1 VAGRI
6 EDYAIVGDMQSVALI
21 SRDGSVDWLCLPR
34 FDSEACLAALLGT
47 EQHGHWRIAPA
58 SASASAHA
66 PVNPHGP
73 AQGHDP
79 SEAVVTR
86 RYAGDTLIL
95 ETDWETAD
103 GAVRVIDFMPPR
115 DSDPPALIRIVE
127 GLSGTVTMD
136 VSFRLRFGY
145 GAIVPWVHRADGGI
159 HAIAGPDSIWLRTPL
174 ELIGRDRTH
183 RATFPVSAGDRV
195 PFVLTYQPSHKGE
208 PPLANALECLED
220 TRKFWDG
227 WVARCTYRGD
237 YRDAVVRSL
246 ITLKALTYQ
255 PTGGIVAAATTS
267 LPEDIGGVRN
277 WDYRY
282 CWLRDATI
290 TLEALL
296 RTGYT
301 EEARAWRL
309 WLARAIAGDPAD
321 VQIMYGVAGER
332 RLAEWEASWLPGYE
346 GSAPVRIGN
355 AAAGQLQLDVYG
367 EVVDAL
373 QLSCKSGLHDD
384 RHAWALQRAL
394 LSFLEKHWAEP
405 DEGLW
410 EVRGGRRH
418 FVHSKVMVWVA
429 FDRAARYADDI
440 GQAGLAR
447 RWRDIRDQIHRE
459 VCEKGYDPTRGA
471 FTQYYGANELDASVL
486 LIPDVGF
493 LPPDDP
499 RVVSTIRA
507 LQRDLVQDG
516 FLRRYEL
523 IADGTSAVDGL
534 AGSEGAFLACSFWL
548 ANALD
553 LSGRTAEAV
562 TVFERLLALRNDVGL
577 LSEEYDPRYGR
588 LVGNMPQAFS
598 HVPLVQTAL
607 NLSGHAEEH
616 RRGTTAADA
625 RRIVPG

>member
-6 EDYAIVGDMQSVALI
+6 EDYAIVGDMQSAALI
-21 SRDGSVDWLCLPR
+21 CDDGSVDWLCLPR
-34 FDSEACLAALLGT
+34 FDSAACFSALLGT
-47 EQHGHWRIAPA
+47 PEHGCWRIAPA
-58 SASASAHA
+58 GA
-66 PVNPHGP
+66 GP
-73 AQGHDP
+73 GTKAT
-79 SEAVVTR
+79 SR
-86 RYAGDTLIL
+86 RYDGDTLIL
-95 ETDWETAD
+95 HTDWETAD
-103 GAVRVIDFMPPR
+103 GAVRVTDFMPPR
-115 DSDPPALIRIVE
+115 GDDDPPALVRIVE
-127 GLSGTVTMD
+127 GLRGTVAMD
-136 VSFRLRFGY
+136 MTLRVRFGY
-145 GAIVPWVHRADGGI
+145 GSVVPWTYRVPGGI
-159 HAIAGPDSIWLRTPL
+159 RAIAGPDSIWLHAPVQLT
-174 ELIGRDRTH
+174 GRDLAH
-183 RATFPVSAGDRV
+183 SATVTVAAGAH
-195 PFVLTYQPSHKGE
+195 FAFALTYQPSHKDE
-208 PPLANALECLED
+208 PVQCDGFESLEE
-220 TRKFWDG
+220 TKKFWDT
-227 WVARCTYRGD
+227 WVARCTYHGE
-237 YRDAVVRSL
+237 YRDAVIRSL

-301 EEARAWRL
+301 DEARAWRM
-309 WLARAIAGDPAD
+309 WLSRTIAGNPAD

-332 RLAEWEASWLPGYE
+332 RLAEWEAGWLPGYE

-367 EVVDAL
+367 EVIDAL

-384 RHAWALQRAL
+384 RHTWSLKRSL
-394 LSFLEKHWAEP
+394 LSFLEEHWNEP

-410 EVRGGRRH
+410 EVRGPRRH
-418 FVHSKVMVWVA
+418 FTHSKVMAWVA
-429 FDRAARYADDI
+429 FDRAACYAQDEMDEPE
-440 GQAGLAR
+440 LAA
-447 RWRDIRDQIHRE
+447 RWRGIRDQIHRE
-459 VCEKGYDPTRGA
+459 VCEKGFSTERGA
-471 FTQYYGANELDASVL
+471 FTQYFGATELDASVL

-493 LPPDDP
+493 LPADDP
-499 RVVSTIRA
+499 RVISTIEV
-507 LQRDLVQDG
+507 LMRDLAQDG

-523 IADGTSAVDGL
+523 APGGASSVDGL

-553 LSGRTAEAV
+553 LAGKREEARA
-562 TVFERLLALRNDVGL
+562 VFERLLALRNDVGL
-577 LSEEYDPRYGR
+577 LSEEFDPRYGR

-607 NLSGHAEEH
+607 NLSSHAEEH
-616 RRGTTAADA
+616 RRGPDE

>member
-6 EDYAIVGDMQSVALI
+6 EDYAIVGDMQSAALI
-21 SRDGSVDWLCLPR
+21 GTDGSVDWLCLPR
-34 FDSEACLAALLGT
+34 FDSAACFSALLGT
-47 EQHGHWRIAPA
+47 EEHGSWRIAPA
-58 SASASAHA
+58 QEDGTRAS
-66 PVNPHGP
+66 
-73 AQGHDP
+73 
-79 SEAVVTR
+79 R

-95 ETDWETAD
+95 QTDWETAG
-103 GAVRVIDFMPPR
+103 GAARVTDFMPPR
-115 DSDPPALIRIVE
+115 QDDEPPVLVRIVE
-127 GLSGTVTMD
+127 GLRGTVTMETTLR
-136 VSFRLRFGY
+136 VRFGY
-145 GAIVPWVHRADGGI
+145 GAVVPWTYKADGGI
-159 HAIAGPDSIWLRTPL
+159 RAIAGPDSLWLHTPVPL
-174 ELIGRDRTH
+174 TGRDLAHTG
-183 RATFPVSAGDRV
+183 TFTVAAGERV
-195 PFVLTYQPSHKGE
+195 PFTLTYRASHRDE
-208 PPLANALECLED
+208 PARCDGFEALEQ
-220 TRKFWDG
+220 TRKFWDA
-227 WVARCTYRGD
+227 WTARCTYHGE

-301 EEARAWRL
+301 EEALAWRM
-309 WLARAIAGDPAD
+309 WLSRAIAGHPAD

-332 RLAEWEASWLPGYE
+332 RLAEWEAGWLPGYE

-367 EVVDAL
+367 EVIDAL

-384 RHAWALQRAL
+384 RHTWSLKRSL
-394 LSFLEKHWAEP
+394 LSFLEEHWNEP

-410 EVRGGRRH
+410 EVRGPRRH
-418 FVHSKVMVWVA
+418 FTHSKVMAWVA
-429 FDRAARYADDI
+429 FDRAACYAQDEMDEPE
-440 GQAGLAR
+440 LAA
-447 RWRDIRDQIHRE
+447 RWRGIRDQIHRE
-459 VCEKGYDPTRGA
+459 VCEKGFSTERGA
-471 FTQYYGANELDASVL
+471 FTQYFGATELDASVL

-493 LPPDDP
+493 LPADDP
-499 RVVSTIRA
+499 RVISTIEV
-507 LQRDLVQDG
+507 LMRDLAQDG

-523 IADGTSAVDGL
+523 APGGASSVDGL

-553 LSGRTAEAV
+553 LAGKREEARA
-562 TVFERLLALRNDVGL
+562 VFERLLALRNDVGL
-577 LSEEYDPRYGR
+577 LSEEFDPRYGR

-607 NLSGHAEEH
+607 NLSSHAEEH
-616 RRGTTAADA
+616 RRGPDE

>member
-1 VAGRI
+1 MAGRI

-34 FDSEACLAALLGT
+34 FDSDACFSALLGT
-47 EQHGHWRIAPA
+47 EEHGHWRIAPA
-58 SASASAHA
+58 
-66 PVNPHGP
+66 P
-73 AQGHDP
+73 AAGD
-79 SEAVVTR
+79 ATVTR

-95 ETDWETAD
+95 ETDWETAG
-103 GAVRVIDFMPPR
+103 GAVRVTDFMPPR
-115 DSDPPALIRIVE
+115 GDDPPILIRIVE
-127 GLSGTVTMD
+127 GLRGTVSMD
-136 VSFRLRFGY
+136 VTMRLRFGY
-145 GAIVPWVHRADGGI
+145 GSVVPWAYKVDGGI
-159 HAIAGPDSIWLRTPL
+159 RAIAGPDSICLRTPL
-174 ELIGRDRTH
+174 DVTGRDMSH
-183 RATFPVSAGDRV
+183 QATFDVSAGDRV
-195 PFVLTYQPSHKGE
+195 PFALIYQPSHRSE
-208 PPLANALECLED
+208 PPHVDARECLEQ
-220 TRKFWDG
+220 TRKFWDD
-227 WVARCTYRGD
+227 WVSRCTYHGK

-301 EEARAWRL
+301 DEARAWRM
-309 WLARAIAGDPAD
+309 WLSRAIAGDPAD

-332 RLAEWEASWLPGYE
+332 RLAEWQADWLPGYE

-367 EVVDAL
+367 EVIDAL

-384 RHAWALQRAL
+384 EHTWALQRAL
-394 LSFLEKHWAEP
+394 LSFLEEHWAEP
-405 DEGLW
+405 DDGLW
-410 EVRGGRRH
+410 EVRGPRRH
-418 FVHSKVMVWVA
+418 FVHSKVMAWVA
-429 FDRAARYADDI
+429 FDRAACYAQDNM
-440 GQAGLAR
+440 GETGLAE
-447 RWRDIRDQIHRE
+447 RWRAIRDQIHDE
-459 VCEKGYDPTRGA
+459 VCEKGYDPARGA
-471 FTQYYGANELDASVL
+471 FTQYYGATELDASVL
-486 LIPDVGF
+486 LISDVGF

-499 RVVSTIRA
+499 RVVSTIKA
-507 LQRDLVQDG
+507 LQRDLMPDG

-523 IADGTSAVDGL
+523 PPGGTSSVDGL

-553 LSGRTAEAV
+553 LAGRREEAAA
-562 TVFERLLALRNDVGL
+562 VFDRLLSLRNDVGL
-577 LSEEYDPRYGR
+577 LSEEFDPRYGR

-607 NLSGHAEEH
+607 NLSSHAEEH
-616 RRGTTAADA
+616 RRGTPVMDE
-625 RRIVPG
+625 RRTMPG